1 MNLKEGLNF
10 IHSCAKLF
18 LWSPEF
24 TKIAAVQT
32 YRALY
37 CKALAHS
44 EFEVSVPPL
53 IDQIWHEMILET
65 KDYREFC
72 KGLGKFLEHSKRMA
86 NDDLEIKNRRINNLA
101 TIWSNVY
108 PDVPMDA
115 ECWRREESDAEPVT
129 KKAKHL
135 PNGSFKINIKTTTNK
150 IFTLLVNPATSIGTL
165 TGLVQN
171 SQGVPKEQQRII
183 FAGKS
188 LHESPEKTV
197 GDFGVKEEST
207 LHLVL
212 RLRGC

>member
-1 MNLKEGLNF
+1 MNRKEGLDF

-24 TKIAAVQT
+24 TKIAADQT

-37 CKALAHS
+37 CKSLAHS

-86 NDDLEIKNRRINNLA
+86 DDDLEIKNRRIDNLA

-115 ECWRREESDAEPVT
+115 ECWRREDSDVEPAT
-129 KKAKHL
+129 KKAKKSSNDLKIHVKSM
-135 PNGSFKINIKTTTNK
+135 NGQTTTLK
-150 IFTLLVNPATSIGTL
+150 VNPATTIGTIL
-165 TGLVQN
+165 GLIQN
-171 SQGVPKEQQRII
+171 RQGIPRDMQRIV
-183 FAGKS
+183 FAGKCLS
-188 LHESPEKTV
+188 ESPEKTV
-197 GDFGVKEEST
+197 KDFKIKDESS
-207 LHLVL
+207 LHLIL